1 MVKWVNELNEIYKEI
16 TSKEF
21 YRNIFL
27 EGELDKKNEFN
38 KGKYV
43 GIACEFTNEKKANGK
58 ELVKRYTITDE
69 LDTIDELLESENF
82 IIISPISY
90 VGKSR
95 CTKNAVKMYA
105 FAIEIDNLR
114 MRENVPVGFNDL
126 IHHFSI
132 ELLPTPNYIVA
143 SGSGLHLY
151 YVFEE
156 PLVLYDNVKKSL
168 MNYKRDVTPIFWN
181 QYVTTDYTKEK
192 IQYESVF
199 QGFRMVGGVAKNGD
213 RTRVFQVSNH
223 PVTVEYMNQFVIDEK
238 NKIECIY
245 TSDLTIQQAKEKYP
259 DWYEKRVIQNQP
271 KGTWT
276 CKRDLYDWWKRKIYN
291 AKVGHRYNCL
301 FLLSI
306 YAIKCGIERE
316 ELERDIYE
324 YLEPYDELSINEFNR
339 FTVKDIAD
347 ALQAFDDKGLVTYPI
362 NSIVQRSGFD
372 IPKNKR
378 NGRKQQQHMEV
389 MRAIQ
394 QVVNPDWREGN
405 GRKSKKEIVEWWQKR
420 NPKGR
425 KIDCIRET
433 GLSKPTVYKW
443 WNTKE

>member
-1 MVKWVNELNEIYKEI
+1 M
-16 TSKEF
+16 
-21 YRNIFL
+21 
-27 EGELDKKNEFN
+27 
-38 KGKYV
+38 
-43 GIACEFTNEKKANGK
+43 
-58 ELVKRYTITDE
+58 
-69 LDTIDELLESENF
+69 
-82 IIISPISY
+82 
-90 VGKSR
+90 
-95 CTKNAVKMYA
+95 
-105 FAIEIDNLR
+105 
-114 MRENVPVGFNDL
+114 
-126 IHHFSI
+126 
-132 ELLPTPNYIVA
+132 
-143 SGSGLHLY
+143 
-151 YVFEE
+151 
-156 PLVLYDNVKKSL
+156 
-168 MNYKRDVTPIFWN
+168 
-181 QYVTTDYTKEK
+181 
-192 IQYESVF
+192 
-199 QGFRMVGGVAKNGD
+199 
-213 RTRVFQVSNH
+213 
-223 PVTVEYMNQFVIDEK
+223 
-238 NKIECIY
+238 
-245 TSDLTIQQAKEKYP
+245 
-259 DWYEKRVIQNQP
+259 
-271 KGTWT
+271 
-276 CKRDLYDWWKRKIYN
+276 
-291 AKVGHRYNCL
+291 GHRYNCL

-405 GRKSKKEIVEWWQKR
+405 GRKSKKEIVEGWQKR